1 MRVGVGIGVVNAGMV
16 RGGNMKAP
24 VATARVVGD
33 GVKNSMPVDSLSTT
47 RSKIG
52 SQNRNSNYVLSLLIR
67 NTHTHT
73 HVSTA
78 RGRQTFLLY
87 HLPPGISVRL
97 QFWFEKGHLP
107 TTAHFHHTV
116 VFEGETGT
124 GLSTASVARG

>member
-73 HVSTA
+73 HKCLHCA
-78 RGRQTFLLY
+78 RAADILV
-87 HLPPGISVRL
+87 ISFTPRDL
-97 QFWFEKGHLP
+97 CP
-107 TTAHFHHTV
+107 
-116 VFEGETGT
+116 
-124 GLSTASVARG
+124 ASVLV